1 MGEFG
6 HWGRNSGHDAGVVV
20 VEEEEEEEL
29 RDKARLEVSWAGYSY
44 SSSIASED

>member
-20 VEEEEEEEL
+20 VVVEEEEEEEEEEL
-29 RDKARLEVSWAGYSY
+29 RDKARLEVSWLLVQ
-44 SSSIASED
+44 